1 MFRRIPRD
9 SPMFF
14 LEFQE
19 DSSVDVQTKQ
29 RLYKLS
35 AFFFKPHPFTRCGGN
50 RTGVSKRAEPASNP
64 APAFF
69 QNDFSAARHWTLT
82 QKKHERTMDLPVN

>member
-1 MFRRIPRD
+1 
-9 SPMFF
+9 MFF

-35 AFFFKPHPFTRCGGN
+35 AFFSNHTPSPDAAETAPECQGGRSRHRTQLLRFFKTSFLRQDIGH
-50 RTGVSKRAEPASNP
+50 
-64 APAFF
+64 
-69 QNDFSAARHWTLT
+69 
-82 QKKHERTMDLPVN
+82 